1 MESIMGK
8 MTQLVLGVLVTVH
21 LLTICL
27 IISGVSSPSEQTP
40 CPVRNS
46 DLDDHLDS
54 SSNIV
59 DLAHTFQ
66 DNSLAILFPNGGET
80 LNGTVTIQWT
90 LDTPIFGNAPWYSVF
105 YSPDGGENW
114 IQLAFS
120 IYEMTYEWNTPLYV
134 IYGSNYLVKVI
145 AGSKDWDNKEDIS
158 DSTFTIDN
166 RQEESSTTTTTSGK
180 TDGEPDNQFVLLFS
194 LFGSVILLSGIGFT
208 YFRFNPREKKQK
220 TFVELIRSSE
230 TEYLKEIRH
239 KVIIGLDN
247 IRAAY
252 PTELRDIP
260 QLGPRDQ
267 TSMVEYFPTN
277 IRNDLRS
284 EMKGKTVLTLI
295 EIAYQDPSETNP
307 TKLSQSLN
315 IPTPTLTREIKKL
328 VDLQYVEAFV
338 SAQVLQDARYRNFSI
353 TSKGFLFL
361 STLNEALQ
369 ITINRLKAK
378 QL

>member
-1 MESIMGK
+1 MGK
-8 MTQLVLGVLVTVH
+8 MNSLLVGSLVTIYF
-21 LLTICL
+21 LTICL
-27 IISGVSSPSEQTP
+27 MISGVSSSREQTP
-40 CPVRNS
+40 FPVRIN
-46 DLDDHLDS
+46 DLDNNLVS
-54 SSNIV
+54 FSNIV
-59 DLAHTFQ
+59 DLAHTSQ
-66 DNSLAILFPNGGET
+66 DNGLTVLFPNGGET
-80 LNGTVTIQWT
+80 LNGNVTIQWT
-90 LDTPIFGNAPWYSVF
+90 LEPILGDAPWYSVF

-120 IYEMTYEWNTPLYV
+120 ISEMTYEWNTPPYEM
-134 IYGSNYLVKVI
+134 YGTNYLVKVI
-145 AGSKDWDNKEDIS
+145 AGSKDWEDKEDIS
-158 DSTFTIDN
+158 DAPFTIDN

-180 TDGEPDNQFVLLFS
+180 TGGEPNNQSFLLFS
-194 LFGSVILLSGIGFT
+194 LFGSLVILSGVGFT
-208 YFRFNPREKKQK
+208 YIRFNPRFKKQK

-260 QLGPRDQ
+260 QLGPVDQ
-267 TSMVEYFPTN
+267 TSMIEYFPSN

-284 EMKGKTVLTLI
+284 EMKGRTVLTLI

-307 TKLSQSLN
+307 TKLAKSLK

-338 SAQVLQDARYRNFSI
+338 SDQVLQDARYRNFSI

-369 ITINRLKAK
+369 ITIDRLKTK